1 MAWTPKIDAQYI
13 RPIIRNL
20 RRIIERDAPDAL
32 AWAAT
37 VAAWPGSLE
46 NFKHFGAAIHI
57 EPRFPFVLVL
67 ADTTEQSTN
76 ADGSAIDELHSL
88 AIQVGATAAN
98 PDQLADELFI
108 RVNAVDSI
116 IREATWEDILQGIAT
131 TSYGPPV
138 LEAVRHEYGLLPRR
152 SANQLYQQ
160 VAAITVK
167 LSYFETKLGV
177 M

>member
-20 RRIIERDAPDAL
+20 RRIIERDSPDAL
-32 AWAAT
+32 EWAAF
-37 VAAWPGSLE
+37 VAGQAAPE
-46 NFKHFGAAIHI
+46 NFKVFGAAIHI

-67 ADTTEQSTN
+67 ADTTEQATN
-76 ADGSAIDELHSL
+76 ADGTAIDELHSL
-88 AIQVGATAAN
+88 AVQVGATAAD
-98 PDQLADELFI
+98 PDKLADELFI

-116 IREATWEDILQGIAT
+116 IREATWGDILEGIAT

-138 LEAVRHEYGLLPRR
+138 LEAIRHEYGLLPRR

-160 VAAITVK
+160 VAAISLK
-167 LSYFETKLGV
+167 ISYFETKLGV